1 MTIRRIIYILTLILV
16 FFFYILYPPWLSW
29 YLFVMMLLLPL
40 FDLLISLPGM
50 LSKTILLSAP
60 TVLEENAEA
69 SLIVTVVHL
78 RSFPVRCVG
87 LRLHMSGDDFDSK
100 TTVYCSAGA
109 DDRTEI
115 PIDTSRTGLTI
126 FQLVRLST
134 ISLLGLFSLKVN
146 KKSTVKVFVLPP
158 AIIPKSTFMLPRGL
172 TLRPKPG
179 GGFSEDHDLRE
190 YRNGDSIRSVHWK
203 ISAKYDDLMVREP
216 LVPPNHSRLIHI
228 MEWNS
233 QEQKNLILGQLRYL
247 TDYLLERDMPFYVKY
262 ADKESVAEVTKEED
276 LIDFLSDV
284 LDAESRD
291 SIYCPNLPTRFA
303 WVYRIDGKDTA

>member
-29 YLFVMMLLLPL
+29 YLFVMLLLLPL

-60 TVLEENAEA
+60 PILEENAEG
-69 SLIVTVVHL
+69 SLIITVVHL
-78 RSFPVRCVG
+78 KSFPIRCVG
-87 LRLHMSGDDFDSK
+87 LRLHMIGDDFDSK

-115 PIDTSRTGLTI
+115 PIDTTKTGLTI
-126 FQLVRLST
+126 YQLVRLST

-158 AIIPKSTFMLPRGL
+158 AVTPLNSFMLPRGL

-179 GGFSEDHDLRE
+179 GGFSEEHDIRE
-190 YRNGDSIRSVHWK
+190 YRSGDSIRSVHWK
-203 ISAKYDDLMVREP
+203 ISAKYDELMVREP

-228 MEWNS
+228 MKWNNRV
-233 QEQKNLILGQLRYL
+233 QKNLILGRLRYL

-262 ADKESVAEVTKEED
+262 ADKESVAEVTKEDD
-276 LIDFLSDV
+276 LIEFLSDV

-291 SIYCPNLPTRFA
+291 ALYCPNLPTRFA
-303 WVYRIDGKDTA
+303 WVYQVDGKDAA